1 MPIALNFR
9 TLMQENFTLTVNEDQ
24 TFAEVKVMIAEARG
38 EEFPVEL
45 QKLIYNARLIDDATK
60 VGELG
65 FDPAKFIVAMTTK
78 KKAEPPVTG
87 AEGAGPAPPVA
98 PAAVDPAA
106 AAPAAAAPA
115 ALTPEQ
121 EQSIAAIMEIGADR
135 EQAVAV
141 LRAAR
146 WSRDRAAGY
155 LFNGIPEDAVV
166 QEPAPQEARAE
177 EQAGEAPAAVD
188 AEAEAAE
195 HEDLDILANLPQLEE
210 IRQLVQQ
217 NPENLAPILQQI
229 AAHNPRLVRTI
240 QNNQQEFMDMLNGA
254 GQYDQRLP
262 GAGAGAAG
270 AAAGGQGGRRRVVH
284 LNQEQLD
291 AINRIKAIVNASEA
305 TVVEAY
311 FACDQDEEAAIN
323 FIFNTMDE
331 Q

>member
-1 MPIALNFR
+1 
-9 TLMQENFTLTVNEDQ
+9 MQENFTLTVNEDQ

-78 KKAEPPVTG
+78 KKAEPPVAG
-87 AEGAGPAPPVA
+87 AEGAGPAPPVVA
-98 PAAVDPAA
+98 PAA
-106 AAPAAAAPA
+106 AAPAAAAPE

-121 EQSIAAIMEIGADR
+121 EESIAAIMEIGADR

-155 LFNGIPEDAVV
+155 LFNGIPEDSVV
-166 QEPAPQEARAE
+166 QEPAPQEPRAE
-177 EQAGEAPAAVD
+177 EQGGEAPAVD
-188 AEAEAAE
+188 AEAEAQE

-254 GQYDQRLP
+254 GQYDQNLP